1 MIVNHFVALAL
12 IYLFVGVSCCFSQS
26 ISGRIIDEKGS
37 PVDGIVYL
45 TPNQDS
51 TEILKVEVTDV
62 DGKFAFN
69 ELDLGIYE
77 VYFSLFGTK
86 SKFPEKVILSAES
99 PNYELADFVV
109 KGQALEMEEFVLIET
124 KPLVEQK
131 IDRTVVNVEAILS
144 NQGLTALDALEK
156 SPGLRVDDNGS
167 ISLKGR
173 PGVTVY
179 IDDKPTYL
187 SGADLAAYLSSLS
200 SATLE
205 SIEIMTNPPA
215 RYDAAGNG
223 GVINIKTKRKNVV
236 GFNLGFNLSLI
247 QHQYTE
253 TRNSLNFNFRK
264 NKINV
269 YGNFGYG
276 IRNGFVNFYVDRSFL
291 DENGNILT
299 NFDQY
304 SFIRRKGY
312 QFTST
317 LGVDFYQSD
326 NTTWGIVLGGISRHP
341 KSTTDSTIDFTDL
354 FGAVDSTTLTSN
366 SELEKFIN
374 GSINFNLR
382 HDFKKKGSN
391 FGLDLDHI
399 VYETGNKQKFEDLTY
414 GANEDLLSRDQ
425 LFGDLKSDLKISS
438 AKADYTNPLNTST
451 VLSFG
456 AKTSFTQTDNS
467 AEYFNI
473 VGLDSIPDYDKTNQ
487 FLYDETIG
495 AAYINLSKEYNRL
508 SLQAGLRFEGTVSKG
523 HQLGNATKP
532 DSVFRRKYDGLFP
545 TFFALYKIDTMS
557 NHQIRV
563 NYGRRIDRPYFQDLN
578 PFITPLN
585 KYTFYVGN
593 PLLLPSFS
601 RKIEM
606 SYIFKGST
614 TATVGYSYSKDQVNE
629 TIEIDDEIYYSRPG
643 NIGSTKLVN
652 LSVDGNYDISDNIRF
667 QFFGS
672 LDFVN
677 IKSEFYEGPLEHKGI
692 NGYFQGLFSFEFG
705 QDWNIQVDGNYR
717 SKVTNAQ
724 FLYGSKGA
732 LNFGISKKISERSYL
747 SLTGSDLLYT
757 NINQGEIRNLN
768 QSEARYTN
776 LGDTRRVLLTFRLNL
791 GKEFAKKE
799 RQKSSG
805 ADDEVNRV
813 KN

>member
-1 MIVNHFVALAL
+1 MKLNHIISLA
-12 IYLFVGVSCCFSQS
+12 ILFFLVGLSGLKAQS
-26 ISGRIIDEKGS
+26 IQGKIFDESGEPI
-37 PVDGIVYL
+37 DGIVYL
-45 TPNQDS
+45 TPKQDS
-51 TEILKVEVTDV
+51 TEILKVEITNIQ
-62 DGKFAFN
+62 GKFIFDD
-69 ELDLGIYE
+69 LDFGVYE
-77 VYFSLFGTK
+77 IYFSFFGTK
-86 SKFPEKVILSAES
+86 LKFPETVTLSTEV
-99 PNYELADFVV
+99 PDYEIPDFMV
-109 KGQALEMEEFVLIET
+109 KDQAVQMEEFVLVET
-124 KPLVEQK
+124 KPLVEQR

-144 NQGLTALDALEK
+144 NQGLSVLDVLEK

-215 RYDAAGNG
+215 RYDAGGNG
-223 GVINIKTKRKNVV
+223 GVINIKTKRKNIV
-236 GFNLGFNLSLI
+236 GFNIGLNLSLI

-291 DENGNILT
+291 NGNGSTIS

-312 QFTST
+312 QFTSN
-317 LGVDFYQSD
+317 LGVDFYQND

-341 KSTTDSTIDFTDL
+341 NSTTDSTIDFTDL
-354 FGAVDSTTLTSN
+354 FGALDSTTLTKN
-366 SELEKFIN
+366 SELERFIN
-374 GSINFNLR
+374 GSININLR

-391 FGLDLDHI
+391 FGMDLDHI

-414 GANEDLLSRDQ
+414 GAQENLIARDF
-425 LFGDLKSDLKISS
+425 LFGDLKSDLQISS
-438 AKADYTNPLNTST
+438 AKADYTNPLSTGT
-451 VLSFG
+451 VLSLG
-456 AKTSFTQTDNS
+456 AKTSFTRTDNS
-467 AEYFNI
+467 ADYFKI
-473 VGLDSIPDYDKTNQ
+473 VDLDTIPDYDKTNQ

-495 AAYINLSKEYNRL
+495 AVYLNLSKEYKKL
-508 SLQAGLRFEGTVSKG
+508 SLQAGLRYEGTISKG
-523 HQLGNATKP
+523 HQLGNAIKP

-545 TFFALYKIDTMS
+545 TFFALYKVDTVG
-557 NHQIRV
+557 NHQIRL
-563 NYGRRIDRPYFQDLN
+563 NFGRRIDRPYFQDLN

-614 TATVGYSYSKDQVNE
+614 TATIGYSYSKDQVNE
-629 TIEIDDEIYYSRPG
+629 TIEIEDEIYFSRPG
-643 NIGSTKLVN
+643 NIGSTKLIN
-652 LSVDGNYDISDNIRF
+652 LSVDGNYDISDKIRF

-672 LDFVN
+672 LDVVN
-677 IKSEFYEGPLEHKGI
+677 IKSEFYHGPLEHKGI
-692 NGYFQGLFSFEFG
+692 NGYFQGLFSYEFG
-705 QDWNIQVDGNYR
+705 NDWNFQVDGNYR

-732 LNFGISKKISERSYL
+732 LNFGISKKISERSFL

-757 NINQGEIRNLN
+757 NINQGEIRDLD
-768 QSEARYTN
+768 QSKAIYKN
-776 LGDTRRVLLTFRLNL
+776 LGDTRRVMLTFRLNL

-799 RQKSSG
+799 RNQING
-805 ADDEVNRV
+805 AEDEINRV